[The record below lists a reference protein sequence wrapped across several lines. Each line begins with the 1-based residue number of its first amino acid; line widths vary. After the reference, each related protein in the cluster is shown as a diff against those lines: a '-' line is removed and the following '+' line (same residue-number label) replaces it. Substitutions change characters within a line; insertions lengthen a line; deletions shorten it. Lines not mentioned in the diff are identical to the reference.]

1 MLTLKRWTHDTY
13 IVLIGHVTRLVLL
26 SIISNRDGVARLD
39 RATGIPGLMHVGV
52 HPFLRVG
59 PIYLC

>member
-52 HPFLRVG
+52 QG
-59 PIYLC
+59 S